1 MLSRKNDQ
9 YKAASFASLR
19 AQLFLVAGLAALL
32 FYALPAAAEEGGEGA
47 PQPAPA
53 PVEAAPELQPTPPPS
68 APEAAPAEIVRRAE
82 SYLAPSYGLVFDHD
96 TTASLG
102 NPYGGY
108 FSFRY
113 FLLSHLSV
121 EASVSYMIGYQKQN
135 IDISYVS
142 YTRLSSITVT
152 PFHAAVNIEILPHS
166 RFNPYLGIGGGG
178 LYFILRQSPEDV
190 DSGVPIMHDELALEE
205 HRLLPMLVGKVG
217 MDVRLT
223 EYFGVGAEVL
233 YRYCPFAD
241 YRIEI
246 PEASRHDQVQLSH
259 LAFTL
264 GISVYY

>member
-1 MLSRKNDQ
+1 LSRTKDKNRT
-9 YKAASFASLR
+9 ARFISWCLR
-19 AQLFLVAGLAALL
+19 FFLLVGLAA
-32 FYALPAAAEEGGEGA
+32 FFSWAPSAAAEEGEEGE
-47 PQPAPA
+47 PQPTPA
-53 PVEAAPELQPTPPPS
+53 PVEAAPEPQPTPPPV
-68 APEAAPAEIVRRAE
+68 AVETAPAEIVRRAE
-82 SYLAPSYGLVFDHD
+82 FYLAPSYGVMFDHD
-96 TTASLG
+96 TATSLG

-121 EASVSYMIGYQKQN
+121 EASVSYMIGYGKQQ

-152 PFHAAVNIEILPHS
+152 PFHAALNIEILPHS

-190 DSGVPIMHDELALEE
+190 DSGVPIIHDELALEE

-223 EYFGVGAEVL
+223 EFFGVGAEVL
-233 YRYCPFAD
+233 YRYCPPMD

-246 PEASRHDQVQLSH
+246 PEASREDRVELSH